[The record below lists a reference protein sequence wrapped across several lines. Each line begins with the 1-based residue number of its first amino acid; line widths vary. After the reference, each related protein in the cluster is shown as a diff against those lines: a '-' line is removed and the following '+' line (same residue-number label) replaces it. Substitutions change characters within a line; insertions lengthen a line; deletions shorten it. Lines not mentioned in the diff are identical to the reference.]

1 MEPPAKRAGRFDW
14 SSCNNNDLAALLASR
29 VITADNGGL
38 DLAFQLACVSKE
50 LSVAI
55 KAEVNK
61 ELAILQSLYEDYRKH
76 VLAEEKMRN
85 GGPAEAAQ
93 AALAK
98 SARDQSFKDFE
109 SKFRQLIN
117 TKVHDP
123 MYFFKLIEGLQRDQ
137 KSNCTLANSDQFVI
151 SKFGFTFEDYTL
163 VAHMCRSVCML
174 SSSMS
179 TLNNWIAKRGAVTL
193 QWPFA
198 QQKRLG
204 CIVPN
209 FYFKHTMYNCTSE
222 RRLPCHLEFYTFS
235 DVSEVL
241 TGRGIS
247 LDAVTMQCNNEAIT
261 SQRVELALSTM
272 QNKDLGL
279 YRKGHIHPEIPFF
292 PSALVPRENSV
303 AGRLKLTDL
312 EIKRAKEQVA
322 RHEEAVA
329 EEKRV
334 ILTTRMRR
342 YNDDAS
348 AWLKMKGHA
357 LTIEQALRILDADG
371 GNEAQ
376 TRWEE
381 DARKFI
387 ERRQLGQPADNLLH
401 VLKMLDVQ
409 LRLRE
414 KIHKLTGELLAGRR
428 VLNLCVER
436 ECPFLSHDFLV
447 HSQPIDDLA
456 VAVEHVVHKI
466 RTGETSIELRGEPCK
481 DLRWSVDLGN
491 GIKIEQSLPGVDNDG
506 RVRFKLLASERIRRI
521 FQDYNQECGTDVEP
535 MSISLINRAKELICG
550 MKNRGKNQKDWAAE
564 FIRSIT
570 RLDRAVREKTGFS
583 FVIFRIFCPGWSREI
598 RDSLMDLHSKWKTMS
613 CAALPAKC
621 PLTTRDFVLEL
632 VGNPLNL
639 PVKYINRPAPS
650 PSPEEK
656 AKREARLQAVIEQ
669 IPQMESSDDE
679 DNDEMETGGG
689 PSCYVPTSPQYSPTS
704 PSYM

>member
-14 SSCNNNDLAALLASR
+14 SSCNNSDLAALLASR

-38 DLAFQLACVSKE
+38 DLAFQLACVNKE
-50 LSVAI
+50 LYVAI
-55 KAEVNK
+55 KAEVKK
-61 ELAILQSLYEDYRKH
+61 ELAILQSLYEEYRKL

-85 GGPAEAAQ
+85 GGPTEPAK

-109 SKFRQLIN
+109 VKFRQLIN
-117 TKVHDP
+117 SKVHYYP
-123 MYFFKLIEGLQRDQ
+123 THLIGSIERLQREQ
-137 KSNCTLANSDQFVI
+137 KEICALDDSDQFVI
-151 SKFGFTFEDYTL
+151 SKFGFTFEDYML

-179 TLNNWIAKRGAVTL
+179 TLDNWIAKRGEVML

-204 CIVPN
+204 CVVPT
-209 FYFKHTMYNCTSE
+209 FYFQHTMYNCSE
-222 RRLPCHLEFYTFS
+222 SRLPSHLESKFNNFS
-235 DVSEVL
+235 EVSEVL
-241 TGRGIS
+241 TGRAIS
-247 LDAVTMQCNNEAIT
+247 LNAVTMQYNSEAKD
-261 SQRVELALSTM
+261 SQRVELALTTM

-279 YRKGHIHPEIPFF
+279 YKKGRFYPEIPFF

-312 EIKRAKEQVA
+312 EIKRAKEQAA

-329 EEKRV
+329 EEKRLV
-334 ILTTRMRR
+334 LATRMRR

-387 ERRQLGQPADNLLH
+387 ETKQLGKPTDNLLH
-401 VLKMLDVQ
+401 VLKRLDVQ
-409 LRLRE
+409 LRLRD
-414 KIHKLTGELLAGRR
+414 KILKLTGELLAGRR
-428 VLNLCVER
+428 VLNFCVER

-447 HSQPIDDLA
+447 QSQPIDDLA

-481 DLRWSVDLGN
+481 DLRWIVDLGN
-491 GIKIEQSLPGVDNDG
+491 GIKLEQSLPGVDKDG
-506 RVRFKLLASERIRRI
+506 RVRFQLLASERIRRI
-521 FQDYNQECGTDVEP
+521 FRDYNQECGTDVEP
-535 MSISLINRAKELICG
+535 MSLSLIDRAKELICG
-550 MKNRGKNQKDWAAE
+550 MKKRGKNQKDWGAE
-564 FIRSIT
+564 LIRSIT
-570 RLDRAVREKTGFS
+570 KLDRAVREKTGFS
-583 FVIFRIFCPGWSREI
+583 FVIFRIFCPEWSMQI
-598 RDSLMDLHSKWKTMS
+598 RDSLMDLHSKWKTMR

-621 PLTTRDFVLEL
+621 PLNTHDFVLEL

-639 PVKYINRPAPS
+639 PIKYIGRPAPR
-650 PSPEEK
+650 PSTEEM
-656 AKREARLQAVIEQ
+656 AKREARLQAVLEQ

-679 DNDEMETGGG
+679 DDDKMDTGAG
-689 PSCYVPTSPQYSPTS
+689 PSGYAPTSPQYQPA
-704 PSYM
+704 